1 MIRLFMGSPSHNVA
15 DTFFLP
21 SRQNIFEMIVDMNT
35 DVNILLTGRCLE
47 NADKPAFW
55 RPSNLAQVNLSNSL
69 GE

>member
-15 DTFFLP
+15 DTLFLP

-35 DVNILLTGRCLE
+35 YVNILLIDCRPE
-47 NADKPAFW
+47 NADNPAFG
-55 RPSNLAQVNLSNSL
+55 RPPQFGQINLSNSL